1 MSRFSTLIAFAAIAA
16 TPTLARAQAVDSAL
30 GAVNRANAAVGTV
43 NSANAAAAASTSDSP
58 TAAPAPY
65 EGATSPGIAP
75 TPTTGEAADAEPT
88 PEEVRGLTYDP
99 EGRRDPFRPLTGEAA
114 DSEIRRK
121 FEGTPKGRLLSEV
134 KLTSILRHPDGNI
147 AVFEG
152 GPKKEGYF
160 MHVGDEFWDAQI
172 VRIDFDTMTVVV
184 RQKVEDPRLIKQ
196 WRDFPIPLWTEEERK
211 GGTSS
216 TSAP

>member
-1 MSRFSTLIAFAAIAA
+1 MRTYRNLLLMAAAVGA
-16 TPTLARAQAVDSAL
+16 TGAHAQAVDSAL
-30 GAVNRANAAVGTV
+30 GAINRANAAAG
-43 NSANAAAAASTSDSP
+43 AAAAASTSTSESP
-58 TAAPAPY
+58 TAAPAASV
-65 EGATSPGIAP
+65 GMAASSGLAP
-75 TPTTGEAADAEPT
+75 SPTTDAGDEPDAA

-99 EGRRDPFRPLTGEAA
+99 EGRRDPFRALTGEAA
-114 DSEIRRK
+114 DEERRK
-121 FEGTPKGRLLSEV
+121 YEGTPKGRLLSEV
-134 KLTSILRHPDGNI
+134 KLTSILRHPEGNI

-160 MHVGDEFWDAQI
+160 MRVGDEFWDAQL

-211 GGTSS
+211 GGTS
-216 TSAP
+216 TAGTP